1 MPPEIQAHLFEPFFT
16 TKGGRGSGLG
26 LAAVYGIMRRHSG
39 RVKVV
44 SAPGA
49 GTTVTL
55 SFPRPAPLPVPT
67 PSAEAPQ
74 ATARASHALRLLVV
88 DDEPAVRQ
96 SLAALLRQSGH
107 QVHVAPDGEA
117 ALALAM
123 QATFDAVLTD
133 LSMPGLSGA
142 GLAKAIKTRF
152 PRLPVVL
159 LTGWIDEHDIDRGAV
174 DRILIKPISLAALHE
189 TLETISPSDTPAR

>member
-1 MPPEIQAHLFEPFFT
+1 
-16 TKGGRGSGLG
+16 LG